1 MRKIISCVLVL
12 MTLFISSCVEEEQYS
27 DNPRGNFEAL
37 WKLIDEHYCFFE
49 YKNQEYGLDWD
60 RVYEKYSRMIEPEMT
75 EGQLFEVL
83 GCMLGELRDG
93 HVNMWSPFDMSRYW
107 SWRENYPQNFSD
119 SIQRRYLGT
128 DYKITGG
135 AKYKVLEDNTGY
147 IYWGGFDFP
156 IGTGNLDEIINNLI
170 NCNSLIID
178 IRNNG
183 GGLITTAEKIA
194 ARFTDKKLLVGY
206 IQHKT
211 GKGHNDFSEMRSQE
225 LKPAAALRWHKPVA
239 VLTNRS
245 VYSAANEFVK
255 YIKCCP
261 NVIVVGDKTGGGAGM
276 PFTGEIPVGWSVRFS
291 ACPMYDKDKHS
302 TEFGIDPDY
311 KVDITSE
318 DYSKSVD
325 TILEFAR
332 TKLNTM

>member
-12 MTLFISSCVEEEQYS
+12 MTTLFISSCVEEEQYS

-147 IYWGGFDFP
+147 IYWGGF
-156 IGTGNLDEIINNLI
+156 
-170 NCNSLIID
+170 
-178 IRNNG
+178 
-183 GGLITTAEKIA
+183 
-194 ARFTDKKLLVGY
+194 
-206 IQHKT
+206 
-211 GKGHNDFSEMRSQE
+211 
-225 LKPAAALRWHKPVA
+225 
-239 VLTNRS
+239 
-245 VYSAANEFVK
+245 EFQ
-255 YIKCCP
+255 I
-261 NVIVVGDKTGGGAGM
+261 
-276 PFTGEIPVGWSVRFS
+276 
-291 ACPMYDKDKHS
+291 
-302 TEFGIDPDY
+302 
-311 KVDITSE
+311 
-318 DYSKSVD
+318 
-325 TILEFAR
+325 
-332 TKLNTM
+332 

>member
-1 MRKIISCVLVL
+1 MKKIIICLLVAFTAF
-12 MTLFISSCVEEEQYS
+12 MSSCVEEEQYS

-49 YKNQEYGLDWD
+49 YKNQVYGLDWD
-60 RVYEKYSRMIEPEMT
+60 KVHDKYSRMIEPEMT

-83 GCMLGELRDG
+83 GNMLGELRDG
-93 HVNMWSPFDMSRYW
+93 HVNMWSPFDMARNW
-107 SWRENYPQNFSD
+107 SWRENYPKNFND
-119 SIQRRYLGT
+119 SIHRRYLGT

-135 AKYKVLEDNTGY
+135 AKYKILEDNTGY
-147 IYWGGFDFP
+147 VYWDAFDFP
-156 IGTGNLDEIINNLI
+156 IGTGNLDQIINGLI

-183 GGLITTAEKIA
+183 GGMITTAEKIA
-194 ARFTDKKLLVGY
+194 GRFTNEKLLVGY

-211 GKGHNDFSEMRSQE
+211 GKGHSDFSGMRKQE
-225 LKPAAALRWHKPVA
+225 LKPGAALRWHKPVA

-245 VYSAANEFVK
+245 VFSAANEFVK
-255 YIKCCP
+255 YMKCCP

-291 ACPMYDKDKHS
+291 ACPMYDKDKKS
-302 TEFGIDPDY
+302 TEFGIDPDF
-311 KVDITSE
+311 KVDMTME
-318 DYSKSVD
+318 DVLKGED
-325 TILEFAR
+325 TIIEFAR
-332 TKLNTM
+332 KKLKTM